1 LNWSNIIILYKTMS
15 KKILSVCGSPRKGNS
30 ESILL
35 KMKKLLEKEGADNE
49 IILLRQKNIMPC
61 QGCVEYC
68 NHKLKC
74 HLKDDM
80 PQIMKK
86 MEGADG
92 LIFIS
97 PNYFKMP
104 TGLLKNFIDRC
115 SIFYTAG
122 KEKLFKKKKAVVI
135 AVGTDVIKGID
146 VCAKNISENFCKTLG
161 LNVVAV
167 KSFQS
172 HSELKGNFND
182 IFESGINP
190 GMERNLKKL
199 VDLLVI

>member
-1 LNWSNIIILYKTMS
+1 M

-30 ESILL
+30 EAILRRLQELL
-35 KMKKLLEKEGADNE
+35 KEKGIDNE
-49 IILLRQKNIMPC
+49 IILLRQKKITPC

-68 NHKLKC
+68 NGKLEC
-74 HLKDDM
+74 HIKDDM
-80 PQIMKK
+80 PEIMEK
-86 MEGADG
+86 MEKAEG

-104 TGLLKNFIDRC
+104 TGLFKDFIDRC

-122 KEKLFKKKKAVVI
+122 REEQFKTKKAAVI
-135 AVGTDVIKGID
+135 AVGADVPEGID
-146 VCAKNISENFCKTLG
+146 VCAHNIADNFCKTIG
-161 LNVVAV
+161 LNVVAL

-182 IFESGINP
+182 IFESGISPNIK
-190 GMERNLKKL
+190 EDLEKI
-199 VDLLVI
+199 VDSLG